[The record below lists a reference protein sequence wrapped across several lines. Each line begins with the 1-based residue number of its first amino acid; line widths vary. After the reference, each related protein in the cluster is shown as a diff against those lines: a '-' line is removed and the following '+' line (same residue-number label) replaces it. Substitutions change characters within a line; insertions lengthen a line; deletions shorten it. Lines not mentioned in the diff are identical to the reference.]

1 MRIPKRGDIWQINL
15 NPTAGHEQQGVRP
28 VLVIT
33 DKTFNQTG
41 LMFVCPISQGGNYS
55 RLAGFTVPLLNSG
68 AKTQGVVL
76 CNQLRT
82 IDYNARESRFVEAA
96 PPCVVDDVLARL
108 SAIIGV

>member
-1 MRIPKRGDIWQINL
+1 MRTPKRGDIWLINL

-33 DKTFNQTG
+33 NKLFNQTG
-41 LMFVCPISQGGNYS
+41 LMFVCPITQGGNYS
-55 RLAGFTVPLLNSG
+55 RFAGFTVPLLNSG
-68 AKTQGVVL
+68 TKTQGIVL

-82 IDYNARESRFVEAA
+82 IDYNARESTFFEVA

-108 SAIIGV
+108 SAILE